1 MTTNVKV
8 QKNQNENNS
17 SLLRR
22 FSKRMQGSGVQQAVR
37 QHRYA
42 QRTPSKQLKKQ
53 HRLKQLKRGQRIQW
67 LIKLG
72 YMPERRGRR

>member
-8 QKNQNENNS
+8 EKNQNENNS

-22 FSKRMQGSGVQQAVR
+22 FSKRMQGSGVQQSVR
-37 QHRYA
+37 RNRYA

-53 HRLKQLKRGQRIQW
+53 YRLKQLKRSDRIQW

-72 YMPERRGRR
+72 FMAERRNRR